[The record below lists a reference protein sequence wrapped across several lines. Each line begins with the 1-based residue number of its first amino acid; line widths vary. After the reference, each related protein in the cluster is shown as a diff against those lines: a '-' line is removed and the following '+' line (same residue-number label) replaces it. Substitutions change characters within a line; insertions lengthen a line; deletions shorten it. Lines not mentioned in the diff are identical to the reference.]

1 MGFPCSWGADGARLC
16 NVGCGDGQP
25 MSRPAAPRGTELVW
39 ERTAPR
45 NRHINIKCSPKL
57 QNPGFTEGTGKLSL
71 NSACSER
78 PSGSSE
84 IPLALRKTL

>member
-1 MGFPCSWGADGARLC
+1 MGFPCSWGTDGARLC
-16 NVGCGDGQP
+16 NVGCGDRDAMPQ
-25 MSRPAAPRGTELVW
+25 PAAPHGTELVW
-39 ERTAPR
+39 ERRTHR
-45 NRHINIKCSPKL
+45 NRYVDMKCSPRI
-57 QNPGFTEGTGKLSL
+57 QNPGFTEVTGKLSL